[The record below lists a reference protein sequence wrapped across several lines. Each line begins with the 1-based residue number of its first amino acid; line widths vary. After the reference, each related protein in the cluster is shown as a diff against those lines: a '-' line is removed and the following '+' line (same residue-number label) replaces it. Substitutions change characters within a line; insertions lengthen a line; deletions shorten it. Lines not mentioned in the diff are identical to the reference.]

1 MPSGSEMNATNKGQP
16 SVWESLLCQAVT
28 ESTKD
33 NNFGIGFGKE
43 KSDPTKVLLVET
55 SQNDF

>member
-1 MPSGSEMNATNKGQP
+1 MNATNKGQP
-16 SVWESLLCQAVT
+16 SVRESLLCQAVT